1 MMKLMRYLLLLPLWL
16 LLFACEKVEE
26 SMPDGQGVLRVGVAL
41 QGFSRAETPGDGSI
55 YDGGGMED
63 LTLVVVDPNSK
74 VAAKQQLT
82 ALTGDD
88 RLVKEV
94 VFEHL
99 NIGNHTL
106 YAYANTERS
115 FLSEAKTLLASLEVG
130 ASFGAAQR
138 DALFTERAGTSA
150 PQTNQTKPL
159 LLTASK
165 EVAIE
170 MGTTST
176 SITLLRPVA
185 RFEVLLNNHATVPMT
200 VTSLSMSA
208 FNPSTGYLLP
218 HGGVLPA
225 SLKYNN
231 LPSYDSYT
239 GGTDLIVAAGA
250 EQTIYRT
257 ELFENR
263 APSYTLDLGLAITT
277 SVTKITTENVTT
289 LARNTPYLLKNR
301 ETGHYLIDN
310 NGTMAVVASLDN
322 LGSIEQAQ
330 WRFSNTSSGY
340 LTNVATGNRFYR
352 STEASNSGSNLTFGK
367 NGNYYNISYRSVIR
381 TYYYLRDNK
390 GSVGYANVDDETRDW
405 QLQTYSTSTAVET
418 IPHTAEDLQ
427 LYVVDPQTA
436 AVTPMREQLRNQHIK
451 VTINAY
457 YSEQLGSFRFEVT
470 SWAKKNEEVEFN

>member
-1 MMKLMRYLLLLPLWL
+1 MKKLMRYLLLLPLWL
-16 LLFACEKVEE
+16 LLFSCEKVEE

-82 ALTGDD
+82 ALTGED

-130 ASFGAAQR
+130 DSFGAAER
-138 DALFTERAGTSA
+138 DALFTTRTGTSA
-150 PQTNQTKPL
+150 PQTNQTQPL

-200 VTSLSMSA
+200 VTGLTMSP

-225 SLKYNN
+225 SLTYNN

-263 APSYTLDLGLAITT
+263 APSYTLDLGLAITARVN
-277 SVTKITTENVTT
+277 SVVTT
-289 LARNTPYLLKNR
+289 NQTNIATNTAYLIHNVG
-301 ETGHYLIDN
+301 TGSYLIDN
-310 NGTMAVVASLDN
+310 NGRLAVVGSLND
-322 LGSIEQAQ
+322 LSSIEQAQ
-330 WRFSNTSSGY
+330 WRFSGKSSGY
-340 LTNVATGNRFYR
+340 LTNVATGNSFYR
-352 STEASNSGSNLTFGK
+352 STQANTSTNRTLTFS
-367 NGNYYNISYRSVIR
+367 N
-381 TYYYLRDNK
+381 RDNGVFWIYYSSSYLNDNNGVIQY
-390 GSVGYANVDDETRDW
+390 GSVFDSRREWNI
-405 QLQTYSTSTAVET
+405 QTYTTSSSVET

-451 VTINAY
+451 VSINAY

-470 SWAKKNEEVEFN
+470 PWAEKNEEVEFN

>member
-1 MMKLMRYLLLLPLWL
+1 MKKLMRYLLLLPLWL

-130 ASFGAAQR
+130 DSFGAAQR
-138 DALFTERAGTSA
+138 DALFTTRTGTSA
-150 PQTNQTKPL
+150 PQTNQTQPL

-170 MGTTST
+170 MGTTTT
-176 SITLLRPVA
+176 SITLLRPVV

-200 VTSLSMSA
+200 VTGLTMSS

-218 HGGVLPA
+218 HGGVLPT
-225 SLKYNN
+225 LTYRN

-277 SVTKITTENVTT
+277 TVTNIQTSNAGN
-289 LARNTPYLLKNR
+289 LATNTAYLLKNV
-301 ETGHYLIDN
+301 GSGSYLVDN
-310 NGTMAVVASLDN
+310 NGTMAVVESLDD

-352 STEASNSGSNLTFGK
+352 STQANTSTNRTLTFSNRG
-367 NGNYYNISYRSVIR
+367 NGVYWIYYSSSY
-381 TYYYLRDNK
+381 LNDNNDTVQY
-390 GSVGYANVDDETRDW
+390 STVTNNRRNW

-457 YSEQLGSFRFEVT
+457 YIEQLGSFRFEVT
-470 SWAKKNEEVEFN
+470 PWAEKNEEGEFN

>member
-1 MMKLMRYLLLLPLWL
+1 MIDKLRYLLLLPLWL
-16 LLFACEKVEE
+16 LLFSCEKAEE
-26 SMPDGQGVLRVGVAL
+26 TMPDGQGTLRVGVAL
-41 QGFSRAETPGDGSI
+41 QGFSRATTPGDGSI

-63 LTLVVVDPNSK
+63 LTLVLVDPNAR

-82 ALTGDD
+82 ALTGED
-88 RLVKEV
+88 RVVKEV

-115 FLSEAKTLLASLEVG
+115 FLTEAKTLLASLEVG
-130 ASFGAAQR
+130 DSFGAAER
-138 DALFTERAGTSA
+138 DALFTERTGTSA
-150 PQTNQTKPL
+150 PQTNQTEPL
-159 LLTASK
+159 LLTASQ

-176 SITLLRPVA
+176 SIVLVRPVA

-200 VTSLSMSA
+200 ITGLSTSA

-225 SLKYNN
+225 SLTYRN

-239 GGTDLIVAAGA
+239 GGEDLVVAAGT

-263 APSYTLDLGLAITT
+263 APSYTLSLGLAITT
-277 SVTKITTENVTT
+277 SVTNIQTSNAGS
-289 LARNTPYLLKNR
+289 LATNTAYLLKNV
-301 ETGHYLIDN
+301 GSGSYLVDN
-310 NGTMAVVASLDN
+310 NGRMAVVESLDD

-330 WRFSNTSSGY
+330 WRFSSTSSGY
-340 LTNVATGNRFYR
+340 LTNVATGNSFYR
-352 STEASNSGSNLTFGK
+352 STQANTNTNRTLTFSNRG
-367 NGNYYNISYRSVIR
+367 NGVYWIYYSSSY
-381 TYYYLRDNK
+381 LNDNNDTVQY
-390 GSVGYANVDDETRDW
+390 STVTNNRRNW

-470 SWAKKNEEVEFN
+470 PWAEKNEEVEFN

>member
-1 MMKLMRYLLLLPLWL
+1 
-16 LLFACEKVEE
+16 
-26 SMPDGQGVLRVGVAL
+26 
-41 QGFSRAETPGDGSI
+41 
-55 YDGGGMED
+55 
-63 LTLVVVDPNSK
+63 
-74 VAAKQQLT
+74 
-82 ALTGDD
+82 
-88 RLVKEV
+88 VKEV

-115 FLSEAKTLLASLEVG
+115 FLTEAKNLLDSFEVG
-130 ASFGAAQR
+130 DSFGAAER
-138 DALFTERAGTSA
+138 DALFTTRTGTSA
-150 PQTNQTKPL
+150 PQTNQTQPL

-170 MGTTST
+170 MGTTTT

-200 VTSLSMSA
+200 VTSLSTSA

-225 SLKYNN
+225 SLKYRN

-277 SVTKITTENVTT
+277 SVTKTTTENVTT
-289 LARNTPYLLKNR
+289 LAANNPYLLKNSS
-301 ETGHYLIDN
+301 TGSYLIDN
-310 NGTMAVVASLDN
+310 NGRMAVVASLDD
-322 LGSIEQAQ
+322 LSSIEQAQ
-330 WRFSNTSSGY
+330 WRFTISSTSGGTSSGY

-352 STEASNSGSNLTFGK
+352 STQANTSTNRTLTFSHRG
-367 NGNYYNISYRSVIR
+367 NGVYWI
-381 TYYYLRDNK
+381 YYLSSYLNDNNGVIQY
-390 GSVGYANVDDETRDW
+390 GSVFDSRREWNI
-405 QLQTYSTSTAVET
+405 QTYTTSSSVQT

-470 SWAKKNEEVEFN
+470 PWAQKNEEVEFN

>member
-1 MMKLMRYLLLLPLWL
+1 MIDKLRYLLLLPLWL
-16 LLFACEKVEE
+16 LLFSCEKAEE
-26 SMPDGQGVLRVGVAL
+26 TVPDGQGTLRVGVAL
-41 QGFSRAETPGDGSI
+41 QGFSRATTPGDGSI

-63 LTLVVVDPNSK
+63 LTLVLVDPNAR

-88 RLVKEV
+88 RVVKEV

-115 FLSEAKTLLASLEVG
+115 FLTEAKTLLASLEVG
-130 ASFGAAQR
+130 DSFGAAER
-138 DALFTERAGTSA
+138 DALFTERTGTSA
-150 PQTNQTKPL
+150 PQTNQTEPL
-159 LLTASK
+159 LLTASQ

-176 SITLLRPVA
+176 SIVLVRPVA

-200 VTSLSMSA
+200 ITGLSTSA

-225 SLKYNN
+225 SLTYRN

-239 GGTDLIVAAGA
+239 GGEDLVVAAGA

-263 APSYTLDLGLAITT
+263 APSYTLSLGLAITT
-277 SVTKITTENVTT
+277 TVTT
-289 LARNTPYLLKNR
+289 TSTETVTSLVSNTPYLLKNR
-301 ETGHYLIDN
+301 STSRYLIDD
-310 NGTMAVVASLDN
+310 NGEMAVVASLDEAP
-322 LGSIEQAQ
+322 SIAHAQ
-330 WRFSNTSSGY
+330 WRFSGPSSGY
-340 LTNVATGNRFYR
+340 LTNEATGNRFYR
-352 STEASNSGSNLTFGK
+352 STEASSTGQSLTFTK
-367 NGNYYNISYRSVIR
+367 SGNYYRIMGSNNR
-381 TYYYLRDNK
+381 YLRDNS
-390 GSVGYANVDDETRDW
+390 GSLSYANSSNNSTYW
-405 QLQTYSTSTAVET
+405 QLQRVVTSSSVQT
-418 IPHTAEDLQ
+418 IPHEAEGLQ
-427 LYVVDPQTA
+427 LSVVDPQTA

-470 SWAKKNEEVEFN
+470 PWTEKNEEVEFN

>member
-1 MMKLMRYLLLLPLWL
+1 MKKLMRYLLLLPLWL

-82 ALTGDD
+82 ALTGED

-130 ASFGAAQR
+130 DSFGAAER
-138 DALFTERAGTSA
+138 DALFTTRTGTSA
-150 PQTNQTKPL
+150 PQTNQTQPL

-200 VTSLSMSA
+200 VTGLTMSP

-225 SLKYNN
+225 SLTYNN

-263 APSYTLDLGLAITT
+263 APSYTLDLGLAITARVN
-277 SVTKITTENVTT
+277 SVVTT
-289 LARNTPYLLKNR
+289 NQTNIATNTAYLIHNVG
-301 ETGHYLIDN
+301 TGSYLIDN
-310 NGTMAVVASLDN
+310 NGRLAVVGSLND
-322 LGSIEQAQ
+322 LSSIEQAQ
-330 WRFSNTSSGY
+330 WRFSGKSSGY
-340 LTNVATGNRFYR
+340 LTNVATGNSFYR
-352 STEASNSGSNLTFGK
+352 STEASNSGSDLTFGK
-367 NGNYYNISYRSVIR
+367 NGNYYNISYRSVR

-390 GSVGYANVDDETRDW
+390 GSVGYANVDDDTRDW

-418 IPHTAEDLQ
+418 IPHSAEDLQ

-451 VTINAY
+451 VSINAY

-470 SWAKKNEEVEFN
+470 PWAEKNEEVEFN

>member
-1 MMKLMRYLLLLPLWL
+1 MKKLMRYLLLLPLWL

-115 FLSEAKTLLASLEVG
+115 FLTEAKTLLASLEVG
-130 ASFGAAQR
+130 DQFGTAQR
-138 DALFTERAGTSA
+138 DALFTTRTGTSA
-150 PQTNQTKPL
+150 PQTNQTQPL
-159 LLTASK
+159 LLTAAK

-218 HGGVLPA
+218 HGGQLPT
-225 SLKYNN
+225 LNYRN

-277 SVTKITTENVTT
+277 TVTT
-289 LARNTPYLLKNR
+289 TSTETVTSLVSNTPYLLKNR
-301 ETGHYLIDN
+301 STNHYLIDD
-310 NGTMAVVASLDN
+310 NGEMAVVASLDD

-330 WRFSNTSSGY
+330 WRFSSTSSGY

-352 STEASNSGSNLTFGK
+352 STEASNSGSNLTFGT
-367 NGNYYNISYRSVIR
+367 NGNYYNISYRSGSR
-381 TYYYLRDNK
+381 YYLRESN
-390 GSVGYANVDDETRDW
+390 SSLSYSSSSSQTQARDW
-405 QLQTYSTSTAVET
+405 QLQRATTSTAVET

-451 VTINAY
+451 VSINAY

-470 SWAKKNEEVEFN
+470 PWAEKNEEVEFN